1 MNDKLLNK
9 NWASPIDNK
18 RCGMVSFT
26 HIDNINIFFKKE
38 GQMRKKYF
46 IAALSLLSVFIIC
59 LYFVS
64 LSVGKEGKEVLF
76 ILSSLG
82 MTIVVI
88 VIGWVVIKMDELPDK
103 VFKVRR
109 GSERERR
116 EKWQKKF

>member
-1 MNDKLLNK
+1 
-9 NWASPIDNK
+9 
-18 RCGMVSFT
+18 
-26 HIDNINIFFKKE
+26 
-38 GQMRKKYF
+38 MRKKYF

-109 GSERERR
+109 GPERERR

>member
-1 MNDKLLNK
+1 
-9 NWASPIDNK
+9 
-18 RCGMVSFT
+18 MVSFT

-82 MTIVVI
+82 MTTVVI